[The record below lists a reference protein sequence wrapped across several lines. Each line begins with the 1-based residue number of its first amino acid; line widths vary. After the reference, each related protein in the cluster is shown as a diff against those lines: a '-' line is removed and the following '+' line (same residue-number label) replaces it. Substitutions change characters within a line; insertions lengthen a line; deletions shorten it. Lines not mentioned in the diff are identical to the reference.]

1 MDRISKDK
9 AIAQDSDCRR
19 YAGQHQLARILS
31 RRRGGLR
38 LLFGIRRAETLRVAR
53 EIHPDVILLDV
64 MMPVMDGLETCRQIR
79 LDDELAQV
87 PVVLVTAM
95 AGEDDAVKGLDAGTD
110 DYVTKPFNER
120 IVAARV

>member
-1 MDRISKDK
+1 LPKILIVDDTPDNISLLEFCLDDE
-9 AIAQDSDCRR
+9 ADYDFYSAFD
-19 YAGQHQLARILS
+19 GQEA
-31 RRRGGLR
+31 
-38 LLFGIRRAETLRVAR
+38 LRVAR

-87 PVVLVTAM
+87 PVILVTAM
-95 AGEDDAVKGLDAGTD
+95 AGEDDAVKGLDAGAY